1 VERLAASEEQLKA
14 LARQE
19 SELKADTE
27 RLKQEIEARIKALGS
42 RLSEHYPAASASIS
56 RSFRRFSAYSASSNS
71 GVQACRSAAPT
82 VIWLAKAKQVA

>member
-27 RLKQEIEARIKALGS
+27 RLKQEIEARIKAL
-42 RLSEHYPAASASIS
+42 
-56 RSFRRFSAYSASSNS
+56 N
-71 GVQACRSAAPT
+71 
-82 VIWLAKAKQVA
+82 